1 MVWRVGAMLAF
12 ASPAVLLAQQP
23 SLDAAMAASA
33 AGWNAGDLSA
43 FMAVYAD
50 DAIYVTTKGVVRGK
64 AAIAARYASTFRE
77 GGNSRGRLGFQTL
90 ATRELGPERRLMIAR
105 WTLTGAKVE
114 TGLTTLVFERR
125 GTRWMIVADHSS

>member
-1 MVWRVGAMLAF
+1 MWRVAAALAL
-12 ASPAVLLAQQP
+12 ASPAVLFAQQP
-23 SLDAAMAASA
+23 AVDAAMAASA
-33 AGWNAGDLSA
+33 AGWNAGDLDA

-64 AAIAARYASTFRE
+64 AAIAARYAPTFQG
-77 GGNSRGRLGFQTL
+77 GGNSWGRLGFQTL
-90 ATRELGPERRLMIAR
+90 ATRELGPGRRLLVAR

-125 GTRWMIVADHSS
+125 DSRWLIVGDHSS